1 MYIEND
7 PRIAEMIREQ
17 RFTKKDQL
25 IKWLDEEKVRIE
37 EKSKTDKQ
45 LSAAYYYAY
54 LSLLQKLRQKINGT
68 VLFENLEDYW
78 YYSMSI
84 TSSGASLDI
93 NWAYGCEIHGDK
105 KLVVKTGQTLT
116 LLHVPAQY
124 LTVSEYAH
132 DYGVDPGTVRQ
143 WIRRGKIR
151 SAKKVGTIWLIP
163 EMTAPPSRGY
173 LPARYAINEELSDIP
188 EEFSFLSGCQKVS
201 IYDRHGETGAY
212 TVYCTDKNLHTNEV
226 IVDTPKRE
234 RLEVYL
240 ISHPDVEY
248 INGPGDG
255 VLASKTSDSFGQMWE
270 F

>member
-1 MYIEND
+1 MYLHND
-7 PRIAEMIREQ
+7 PRIAEMIREL

-25 IKWLDEEKVRIE
+25 LAWLDEEKVRIE

-54 LSLLQKLRQKINGT
+54 LNLLKKLRQKIYGT
-68 VLFENLEDYW
+68 VLFNDLEDFW
-78 YYSMSI
+78 FYSMSI
-84 TSSGASLDI
+84 TSSGACLDI
-93 NWAYGCEIHGDK
+93 NWAYDCEIHGDK
-105 KLVVKTGQTLT
+105 KLSVKSGQTLT
-116 LLHVPAQY
+116 LLSVPAKY
-124 LTVSEYAH
+124 LTVAEYAN

-143 WIRRGKIR
+143 WIRRGKLR
-151 SAKKVGTIWLIP
+151 SAKKVGTIWMIP

-173 LPARYAINEELSDIP
+173 LPARYAINEELCDLP
-188 EEFSFLSGCQKVS
+188 EEFSFLSGCQKIA
-201 IYDRHGETGAY
+201 IYDRHGETGAF
-212 TVYCTDKNLHTNEV
+212 TVYCTDKNYKIDEV
-226 IVDTPKRE
+226 IVDTAKRE

-255 VLASKTSDSFGQMWE
+255 VLASKTSDSIGHMWE